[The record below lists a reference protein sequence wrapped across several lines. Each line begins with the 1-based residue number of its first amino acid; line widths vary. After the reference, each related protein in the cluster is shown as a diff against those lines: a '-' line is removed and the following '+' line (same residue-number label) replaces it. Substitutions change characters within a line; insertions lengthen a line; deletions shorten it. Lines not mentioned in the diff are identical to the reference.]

1 MSTRFKGVITPVVT
15 PLQSDFSL
23 DKKGLQHV
31 IEHLIAGGVHG
42 LFILGTTGQGPHLS
56 HSLRKEVILETV
68 KINKGRL
75 PVIVGVTDTSIEEL
89 FDMCS
94 FAKDNG
100 VEAVVMAAPYYIP
113 SSQEQLSHWMNYVIP
128 KISIPIL
135 LYDLPSHINVKL
147 SIDVVKQLSEL
158 DQVIGIKDS
167 SGNMSYFNLLLAKI
181 DRPDFGFYTGPELLF
196 GESLLAGGD
205 GGVPGGSNL
214 YPKLFVD
221 IYNAAVEQNMEI
233 VADRQKAVRAL
244 YTELYQLSE
253 TGSGFMCGLHA
264 ALGVKG
270 ICNNIMLPPYI
281 HYQDEDRI
289 KEVLEDLENR
299 FPFITD

>member
-1 MSTRFKGVITPVVT
+1 MSRKFKGVITPVVT
-15 PLQSDFSL
+15 PLLSDFSL
-23 DKKGLQHV
+23 DKHGLNNV
-31 IEHLIAGGVHG
+31 IEHLISGGVHG

-56 HSLRKEVILETV
+56 HKFRKEVILETV
-68 KINKGRL
+68 KISNGRL
-75 PVIVGVTDTSIEEL
+75 PVIVGVTDTSIEAL
-89 FDMCS
+89 LDMCS

-100 VEAVVMAAPYYIP
+100 VAAVVMAAPFYVP
-113 SSQEQLSHWMNYVIP
+113 ASQEQLSHWMNYVIP
-128 KISIPIL
+128 RISIPIL

-147 SIDVVKQLSEL
+147 SVDVVKQLSEF
-158 DQVIGIKDS
+158 DHVIGIKDS
-167 SGNMSYFNLLLAKI
+167 SGNMSFFNLLLAKI
-181 DRPDFGFYTGPELLF
+181 NRTDFGFYTGPELLF

-214 YPKLFVD
+214 YPKLFVEM
-221 IYNAAVEQNMEI
+221 YNAAVEQNMEM

-281 HYQDEDRI
+281 SYQDEDRI